1 MAYKDEYEVA
11 RLHADPAFAEQLARQ
26 FEGGIKLRYHLAPPV
41 WWGQGGVQAPAK
53 RVFGGWMGPVFRV
66 LAMGKGL
73 RGTPLDPFGWTA
85 ERRAERAWVARYE
98 AALERVVAGLHAGNH
113 ALAQEWLGAT
123 DTIKG
128 FGHVK
133 ARHQAAALS
142 RWAVLAER
150 WSADPAPKP

>member
-1 MAYKDEYEVA
+1 MQHLPVISSSDAQFLTNLF
-11 RLHADPAFAEQLARQ
+11 RLFFFQIFQPRAER
-26 FEGGIKLRYHLAPPV
+26 
-41 WWGQGGVQAPAK
+41 
-53 RVFGGWMGPVFRV
+53 
-66 LAMGKGL
+66 
-73 RGTPLDPFGWTA
+73 A